1 VASGDALIP
10 FMGDLS
16 DDPADIPK
24 LVGALE
30 EGYDVAY
37 GSRFTSGGQ
46 VDGYPPLK
54 LFYNRSFNNLIRLAF
69 GIRARD
75 VTNAFTAYRREVI
88 EEIGV
93 ENLES
98 ESFDLTAELPLRAHI
113 HGFSST
119 EVPVS
124 WRSRDAGVSKLNA
137 TRKGP
142 LYLKRLAQMFVLG
155 NVAGLRD
162 IVRVVTGGGPVRLLA
177 TAVFGLLVLVGF
189 FSVTGFTE
197 VFGVVSGANP
207 TLVAV
212 AALVYLLSFVF
223 RTWRYRV
230 LLRTSGHLASVGGV
244 FRCIVAGWF
253 VNFLV
258 PARAGDVVR
267 GLALKSTEDVP
278 FGVATGLVVVER
290 ILDMVTLGTTMLFV
304 AVVVVETQQV
314 SDFAVGALTI
324 AVLLAIGLVA
334 ICVLDEHVVSVLEPV
349 LPNASGTMAA
359 FNEALSQ
366 VAQNRYA
373 LALTALLSA
382 PVWLLEVGTLY
393 VSARAFGVA
402 LPAVQTLAAGVAAF
416 LSQVVAVTPAGIGSY
431 ESVLAG
437 VLTQFDVAAATG
449 TSLALLDHFTR
460 VAVISVVG
468 TICIVHI
475 GFRSR
480 VYFRERTEPTEDQT
494 VPASVEE

>member
-1 VASGDALIP
+1 
-10 FMGDLS
+10 
-16 DDPADIPK
+16 
-24 LVGALE
+24 
-30 EGYDVAY
+30 
-37 GSRFTSGGQ
+37 
-46 VDGYPPLK
+46 
-54 LFYNRSFNNLIRLAF
+54 
-69 GIRARD
+69 
-75 VTNAFTAYRREVI
+75 
-88 EEIGV
+88 
-93 ENLES
+93 
-98 ESFDLTAELPLRAHI
+98 
-113 HGFSST
+113 
-119 EVPVS
+119 
-124 WRSRDAGVSKLNA
+124 
-137 TRKGP
+137 
-142 LYLKRLAQMFVLG
+142 MFVLG

-393 VSARAFGVA
+393 VSERAFGVA